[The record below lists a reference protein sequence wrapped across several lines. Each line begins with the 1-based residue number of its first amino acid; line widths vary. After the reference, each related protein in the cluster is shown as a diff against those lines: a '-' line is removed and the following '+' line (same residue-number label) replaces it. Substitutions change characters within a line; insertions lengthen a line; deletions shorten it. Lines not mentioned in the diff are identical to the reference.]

1 MMRMPLSEAASA
13 LLRALLA
20 RAGVSRDRILLSE
33 FRSTD
38 WQSLTFIGER
48 HLIHLRIP
56 GPDADAIVRRM
67 TADLED
73 VEFAIPGHVVADIV
87 LAAPVRRDSDGS
99 ISVELE
105 ALTLAE

>member
-48 HLIHLRIP
+48 HHVHLRIP
-56 GPDADAIVRRM
+56 GPGADAIVRRM

-87 LAAPVRRDSDGS
+87 LAGPMRRDDDGS

-105 ALTLAE
+105 ALTIAD

>member
-48 HLIHLRIP
+48 HHVHLRIP
-56 GPDADAIVRRM
+56 GPGADAIVHRM

-87 LAAPVRRDSDGS
+87 LAGPMRRDGDGS

-105 ALTLAE
+105 ALTIAD

>member
-13 LLRALLA
+13 LLRALLT

-48 HLIHLRIP
+48 HHIQLRIP

-67 TADLED
+67 TADLD
-73 VEFAIPGHVVADIV
+73 NVEFGLRGHVVADII
-87 LAAPVRRDSDGS
+87 LAAPIRCDADGS
-99 ISVELE
+99 ISVEFE
-105 ALTLAE
+105 VLTIAD

>member
-13 LLRALLA
+13 LLRAVLA

-48 HLIHLRIP
+48 HHIHLRIP
-56 GPDADAIVRRM
+56 GPGADAIVLRM
-67 TADLED
+67 TAGLED
-73 VEFAIPGHVVADIV
+73 VEFAIPGHVVADIL
-87 LAAPVRRDSDGS
+87 LAAPVRRDGDGS

-105 ALTLAE
+105 ALTIAD

>member
-20 RAGVSRDRILLSE
+20 RGGVSRDRILLSE

-48 HLIHLRIP
+48 HHIHLRIP
-56 GPDADAIVRRM
+56 GPGADAIVHRM
-67 TADLED
+67 TAGLED

-87 LAAPVRRDSDGS
+87 LAGPMRRDDDGS

-105 ALTLAE
+105 ALTIAD

>member
-1 MMRMPLSEAASA
+1 MRMPLSEAGSA

-33 FRSTD
+33 VQSTD

-48 HLIHLRIP
+48 HHVHLRIP
-56 GPDADAIVRRM
+56 GPGADAIVGRL

-87 LAAPVRRDSDGS
+87 LAGPMRRDDDGS

-105 ALTLAE
+105 ALTIAD

>member
-1 MMRMPLSEAASA
+1 MPLSEAASA

-20 RAGVSRDRILLSE
+20 RAGVGRDRILLSE

-48 HLIHLRIP
+48 HQVHLRIP
-56 GPDADAIVRRM
+56 GPGADAIVGRM

-73 VEFAIPGHVVADIV
+73 VEFAIPGHIVADIV
-87 LAAPVRRDSDGS
+87 LAGPMRRDDDGS

-105 ALTLAE
+105 ALTIAD

>member
-13 LLRALLA
+13 LLRALLT
-20 RAGVSRDRILLSE
+20 RAGVRRDRILLSE
-33 FRSTD
+33 FQSTD

-48 HLIHLRIP
+48 HHIHLRIP
-56 GPDADAIVRRM
+56 EPAADSIASRM
-67 TADLED
+67 TADLEN

-87 LAAPVRRDSDGS
+87 LAAPIKRDRDGS

-105 ALTLAE
+105 ALTIAD

>member
-1 MMRMPLSEAASA
+1 MPLSEAASA

-33 FRSTD
+33 VQSTD

-48 HLIHLRIP
+48 HHVHLRIP
-56 GPDADAIVRRM
+56 GPGADAIVGRL

-87 LAAPVRRDSDGS
+87 LAGPMRRDDDGS

-105 ALTLAE
+105 ALTIAD

>member
-1 MMRMPLSEAASA
+1 M
-13 LLRALLA
+13 
-20 RAGVSRDRILLSE
+20 LSE

-48 HLIHLRIP
+48 HQVHLRIP
-56 GPDADAIVRRM
+56 GPGADAIVGRM

-73 VEFAIPGHVVADIV
+73 VEFAIPGHIVADIV
-87 LAAPVRRDSDGS
+87 LAGPMRRDDDGS

-105 ALTLAE
+105 ALTIAD

>member
-20 RAGVSRDRILLSE
+20 RAGVKRDRILLSE

-38 WQSLTFIGER
+38 WQSLTFMGER
-48 HLIHLRIP
+48 HQVHLRVP
-56 GPDADAIVRRM
+56 GPDAEAIVRRM
-67 TADLED
+67 TDGLED
-73 VEFAIPGHVVADIV
+73 AEFAIPGHIVADIV
-87 LAAPVRRDSDGS
+87 LAAPIKRDGDGS

-105 ALTLAE
+105 ALTIAA

>member
-1 MMRMPLSEAASA
+1 
-13 LLRALLA
+13 
-20 RAGVSRDRILLSE
+20 LLSE

-48 HLIHLRIP
+48 HQVHLRIP
-56 GPDADAIVRRM
+56 GPGADAIVGRM

-73 VEFAIPGHVVADIV
+73 VEFAIPGHIVADIV
-87 LAAPVRRDSDGS
+87 LAGPMRRDDDGS

-105 ALTLAE
+105 ALTIAD